1 MFTLS
6 STATK
11 LSVLAFSA
19 FASLSAMD
27 SVALGFQHQAD
38 VPAVAVLP
46 AVTIVGRRADLKQD
60 AVQFALNS
68 KHADSIAVS

>member
-19 FASLSAMD
+19 LATLSAMD
-27 SVALGFQHQAD
+27 SVAVGFHQQVQISD
-38 VPAVAVLP
+38 VAVLP
-46 AVTIVGRRADLKQD
+46 AVTVVGRRADLKTD
-60 AVQFALNS
+60 AVQVALNS
-68 KHADSIAVS
+68 KHAASIAAA